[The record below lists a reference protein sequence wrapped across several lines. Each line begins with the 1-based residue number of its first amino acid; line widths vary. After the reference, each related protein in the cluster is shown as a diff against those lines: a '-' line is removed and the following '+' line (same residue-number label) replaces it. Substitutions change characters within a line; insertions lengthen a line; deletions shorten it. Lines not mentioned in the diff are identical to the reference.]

1 MFTSLYFFVYYSIVG
16 LFKKIVNYFVKI
28 YFDQPIPLSSPVSR
42 AQMCVTNAPYHG
54 YTDH

>member
-28 YFDQPIPLSSPVSR
+28 YFVRLPGPAVKASPVSSHR
-42 AQMCVTNAPYHG
+42 
-54 YTDH
+54 